1 MLTTALCAP
10 YSINHFSNW
19 MLFHTS
25 RWLTHSLCL
34 VRVSRLPTPTSTRV
48 PAACSAASASNNV
61 IKPPHSLWPPPMPC
75 CALTL
80 FFFFSS
86 PKEMGTAVCLPNHKA
101 DTKARPT
108 PLYTVFWTN
117 PSWQKEEESLY
128 ALKWSSNSEVV
139 ECMTCHT
146 YSLS

>member
-34 VRVSRLPTPTSTRV
+34 VRVSPLPTPTSTRV

-86 PKEMGTAVCLPNHKA
+86 PRDGNSSVSSQPQSRHKS
-101 DTKARPT
+101 K
-108 PLYTVFWTN
+108 TN
-117 PSWQKEEESLY
+117 PLIHCVLNESIVTKRRRISLCTEME
-128 ALKWSSNSEVV
+128 LKFRGGRVYDMS
-139 ECMTCHT
+139 
-146 YSLS
+146 YI